1 MAIAILIVIINPN
14 KLHKIEEN
22 YIEIEEDKN
31 MTQEKEDINVINEQE
46 EKVQS
51 MQKGGKFCKI
61 GNQII
66 FYEDESKIIYLCN
79 LEENKTKQIIKL
91 EYDINKMYFDG
102 ENIYYIPYYY
112 MDKGIYKVDL
122 QGNIQKI
129 YEGAS
134 LQLLI
139 TEDEIYFI
147 KQIGYDD
154 LNQNPQGN
162 ICKMNK
168 HGGEIVE
175 IAQNVKN
182 YFYLKND
189 KIYYTNQDRKM
200 YCINKDGSEPKELTQ
215 GRKFVIDV
223 SNKYLIYIDYSSQEA
238 KHILNLE
245 TTEDIII
252 GYFGQIK
259 KFQGKTFL
267 NIRRRLDDGSIE
279 DEYTL
284 FEITKNGKAKEIGK
298 IANFGTDL
306 KYISNGKAYLYN
318 QQQGAYTINFE
329 DNKKENAENYNKCR
343 YFLGGYAYK
352 IDNTNLEDIKIERI
366 EI

>member
-1 MAIAILIVIINPN
+1 
-14 KLHKIEEN
+14 
-22 YIEIEEDKN
+22 
-31 MTQEKEDINVINEQE
+31 
-46 EKVQS
+46 
-51 MQKGGKFCKI
+51 
-61 GNQII
+61 
-66 FYEDESKIIYLCN
+66 
-79 LEENKTKQIIKL
+79 
-91 EYDINKMYFDG
+91 
-102 ENIYYIPYYY
+102 
-112 MDKGIYKVDL
+112 
-122 QGNIQKI
+122 
-129 YEGAS
+129 
-134 LQLLI
+134 
-139 TEDEIYFI
+139 
-147 KQIGYDD
+147 
-154 LNQNPQGN
+154 
-162 ICKMNK
+162 
-168 HGGEIVE
+168 
-175 IAQNVKN
+175 
-182 YFYLKND
+182 
-189 KIYYTNQDRKM
+189 M